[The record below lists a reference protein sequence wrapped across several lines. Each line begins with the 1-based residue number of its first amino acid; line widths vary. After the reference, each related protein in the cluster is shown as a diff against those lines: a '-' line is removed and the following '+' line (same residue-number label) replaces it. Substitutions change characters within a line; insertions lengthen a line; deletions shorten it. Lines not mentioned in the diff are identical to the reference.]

1 MADKEQKV
9 AIFDIDGTLF
19 RSSLLIEL
27 VDTLIDKGIF
37 PADARD
43 IYAKEHERW
52 LERAGDYESYIGAVI
67 EAFLTHLK
75 GVHYGDF
82 MDAADE
88 VVERQKYYTYRY
100 TRELITDLKE
110 QGYFLL
116 AISHSP
122 KAILETFCR
131 EMGFDKVYGKLYQT
145 GETGRFTGEVLEE
158 HLIENKAN
166 VVKRAVEKENLTL
179 KKSIGVGDTESD
191 IPFLELVEKAICFNP
206 NAKLYKYARINKW
219 RIVVERKDVVYEL

>member
-1 MADKEQKV
+1 MEEQKV

-37 PADARD
+37 PANAQN
-43 IYAKEHERW
+43 IYAKEHEKW
-52 LERAGDYESYIGAVI
+52 LEREGDYESYIGAVI

-75 GVHYGDF
+75 GVHYSDF

-100 TRELITDLKE
+100 TRDLIGDLKT

-122 KAILETFCR
+122 KAILEKFCK
-131 EMGFDKVYGKLYQT
+131 EVGFDKVYGKLYET

-166 VVKRAVEKENLTL
+166 VVKRAVEKEGLTL
-179 KKSIGVGDTESD
+179 KKSIGVGDTEGD

-219 RIVVERKDVVYEL
+219 KIVVERKDVTYEL